1 MDLAPAASVAREGTR
16 QMRNPCE
23 TRDPDRI
30 PVILGQLE
38 QLWERYPDLRLGQLI
53 LNALQVD
60 FYHVED
66 EDFIRRLY
74 DCYDNLEIRL
84 EQ

>member
-1 MDLAPAASVAREGTR
+1 MKL
-16 QMRNPCE
+16 N
-23 TRDPDRI
+23 RDIDRI

-53 LNALQVD
+53 LNVFRED

-66 EDFIRRLY
+66 EDFIRRMY
-74 DCYDNLEIRL
+74 DSYDDLEIRL
-84 EQ
+84 EQD